1 MHHPLS
7 SQGRIRAAELFEQ
20 YSTKLMGVLRKE
32 NSNVDQA
39 DISAA
44 IVNAIM
50 SVASK
55 GVQEDATKGKLLTL
69 LKKIAQRCIIDQIRK
84 EQRRR
89 QREQKKS
96 DCDVTN
102 QHCVTNDPSQH
113 VINRE
118 LFAQYAPELA
128 TDYDEQKYLQFWL
141 EGYSDEEIADKFC
154 SLNENPAQVTTLVN
168 QISQRMRQR
177 LSRLR
182 KRLAEEDKP

>member
-50 SVASK
+50 SAAAK
-55 GVQEDATKGKLLTL
+55 GMQEDATKGKLFTL
-69 LKKIAQRCIIDQIRK
+69 LKKIAQRRIIDQFRK
-84 EQRRR
+84 EQRR
-89 QREQKKS
+89 QRRELEKS
-96 DCDVTN
+96 DCVVTN
-102 QHCVTNDPSQH
+102 QQCVTNEPSQQ

-128 TDYDEQKYLQFWL
+128 TDNDEQKYLQFWL
-141 EGYSDEEIADKFC
+141 EGYSDDEITDKFC
-154 SLNENPAQVTTLVN
+154 SANENSKQVTTLVN

-182 KRLAEEDKP
+182 KRLAEEEKP